1 MLAQERTSAPAHQ
14 HACLPSILPCCEST
28 NCSTSVRARIFV
40 LDWTSASRWSK
51 AWALGAHAKQRKTWL
66 CVRKFHGWLEAK
78 IPHMCIC
85 VARLRTRRVMASSHA
100 SWTLGH
106 LCPCPIGKGA
116 SPPFILTQM
125 HQCHYEPFSPVQEP
139 SCGRP
144 HCSCDGCWP
153 GAQQAAVD
161 PACQFSH
168 WTNPHSGLDL
178 CVAILFVAHAQPAS
192 KLESE

>member
-1 MLAQERTSAPAHQ
+1 
-14 HACLPSILPCCEST
+14 
-28 NCSTSVRARIFV
+28 
-40 LDWTSASRWSK
+40 
-51 AWALGAHAKQRKTWL
+51 
-66 CVRKFHGWLEAK
+66 
-78 IPHMCIC
+78 MCIC

-161 PACQFSH
+161 PACQFSR

-192 KLESE
+192 KLESEQRTAQGDTCSVVRSRNAIVRKQLDFGRDILKMIGIIGMCNLRL